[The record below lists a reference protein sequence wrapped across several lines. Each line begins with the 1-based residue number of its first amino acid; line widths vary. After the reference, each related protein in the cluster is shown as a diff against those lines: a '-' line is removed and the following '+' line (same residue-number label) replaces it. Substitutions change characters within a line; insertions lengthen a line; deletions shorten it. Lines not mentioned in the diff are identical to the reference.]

1 MFGIDSSELAVIAL
15 VALLVIGPKDLP
27 RVMRMIGQWMAKGR
41 AMSRHVRA
49 GFDTM
54 MRESELAEMQA
65 QWTAQNEAIMKATA
79 LPDLG
84 LKGPLA
90 EIDSEDWT
98 TPAPPLAPEKTPSLE
113 PTPAQ
118 ATLAL
123 PAADNTPRPLSV
135 KLRRAKA
142 KTSLPEMLAP
152 EPSLIPDEAAPAK
165 AAPRKAAL
173 SAPAKAKS
181 AQPKPAQ
188 PKPTQAKRP
197 QPKGAQPKPVS
208 TKPVPAAATLPAT
221 ADPTT
226 PAPRKASP
234 AKAAPAKTTP
244 AIAAAP
250 KRAAK
255 SAARS

>member
-1 MFGIDSSELAVIAL
+1 MFGIDSSELAIIAL

-54 MRESELAEMQA
+54 MRESELAEMQE
-65 QWTAQNEAIMKATA
+65 QWAAQNEAIMKATA

-90 EIDSEDWT
+90 EIDSDDWT
-98 TPAPPLAPEKTPSLE
+98 TPAPPLAPEATPPLE

-123 PAADNTPRPLSV
+123 PSDDNTPRPLSV
-135 KLRRAKA
+135 KPRRAKA

-152 EPSLIPDEAAPAK
+152 EPSLIPDEAAPARAVRAK
-165 AAPRKAAL
+165 ATPAEAAPRKAAL
-173 SAPAKAKS
+173 TKPMQAKP

-188 PKPTQAKRP
+188 PKPGSA
-197 QPKGAQPKPVS
+197 
-208 TKPVPAAATLPAT
+208 KPVPAPKAQPVK
-221 ADPTT
+221 

-234 AKAAPAKTTP
+234 ANAAPAKTTP
-244 AIAAAP
+244 ARTTPATAAAP

-255 SAARS
+255 SAAKS